1 MILVYEYFIFNRK
14 IKQKTY
20 HEIIYFIIVQNI
32 AKKIRKIK
40 LNTFINLIIGIYKN
54 NIKL

>member
-40 LNTFINLIIGIYKN
+40 INTFISLIIGIYKN